1 MLLLKFRST
10 KVEFHTPT
18 HLQRRKREFREKRL
32 LDKQK
37 RGTKICL
44 QRESQSAFFTLLGFA
59 IAFSW
64 TISVEAGGSSSRDG
78 CVCLRLGCAE
88 LV

>member
-18 HLQRRKREFREKRL
+18 FCNAKREFREKGL
-32 LDKQK
+32 LEKHEK
-37 RGTKICL
+37 CTNSFL
-44 QRESQSAFFTLLGFA
+44 QSESQSAFFTLLGFA

-64 TISVEAGGSSSRDG
+64 TTSGEAGGSSSHDVFHLLCG
-78 CVCLRLGCAE
+78 GD
-88 LV
+88 